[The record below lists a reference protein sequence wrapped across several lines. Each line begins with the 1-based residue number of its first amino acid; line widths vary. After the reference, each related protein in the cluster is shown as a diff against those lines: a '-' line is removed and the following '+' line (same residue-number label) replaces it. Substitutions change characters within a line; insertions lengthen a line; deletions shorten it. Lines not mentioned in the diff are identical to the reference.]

1 MDNKQEIFKEKVS
14 LILDSVNKVLLV
26 KNKKYGDSVLTP
38 TKIFSKM
45 ESEDSIYQRLDDKL
59 SRIKNSD
66 EPMKNDVFDLIGY
79 LILLCVKKGWTDFT
93 ELID

>member
-1 MDNKQEIFKEKVS
+1 
-14 LILDSVNKVLLV
+14 
-26 KNKKYGDSVLTP
+26 
-38 TKIFSKM
+38 M